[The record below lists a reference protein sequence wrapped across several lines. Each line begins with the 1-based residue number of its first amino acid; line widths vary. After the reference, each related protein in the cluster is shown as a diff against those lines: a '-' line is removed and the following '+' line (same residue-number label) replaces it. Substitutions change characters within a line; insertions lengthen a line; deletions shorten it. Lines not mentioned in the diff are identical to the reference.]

1 MDPKLKRV
9 KKEIQERESILKLNI
24 RTPFSQRVHI
34 QIGAKGRREILPFHS
49 QNCPL
54 ADNCPLAELV
64 PVHLRAGPLHSIVKG
79 MVGRERGS
87 GGGQLASEILLVMG
101 IAAVVWAKP
110 TTIKVMA
117 LQLAS

>member
-49 QNCPL
+49 Q
-54 ADNCPLAELV
+54 NCPLAELV